1 MQMGRYLPHANLYEL
16 YKMRKKRAEVHKGWR
31 HWRLQCHC
39 CGGRPA
45 LLWILQNTSK
55 TIPLGLGGGLVSIGK
70 NCSAETTAKPRKHQK
85 TTSLGLGGGLVST
98 GKTKGKRELIK
109 GSTPPTTWLRK
120 TDLKMCNA
128 IVAKLFLLM
137 VTPPGCS
144 SISPARKELFVPGN
158 PFTSGFW
165 QSPRRRATSS
175 ALCHELPVCTYDH
188 QNLPYAAS
196 AKLCL

>member
-1 MQMGRYLPHANLYEL
+1 MAIQSHTALFHRRILYD
-16 YKMRKKRAEVHKGWR
+16 KMHKRRAEVHEGWR

-98 GKTKGKRELIK
+98 GKTIQGGPQGSQKVEKGHPE
-109 GSTPPTTWLRK
+109 GVTNDP
-120 TDLKMCNA
+120 KME
-128 IVAKLFLLM
+128 
-137 VTPPGCS
+137 G
-144 SISPARKELFVPGN
+144 
-158 PFTSGFW
+158 TSVG
-165 QSPRRRATSS
+165 
-175 ALCHELPVCTYDH
+175 
-188 QNLPYAAS
+188 AS
-196 AKLCL
+196 

>member
-1 MQMGRYLPHANLYEL
+1 MAIQSHTALFHRRILYD
-16 YKMRKKRAEVHKGWR
+16 KMRKRRAEVHEGWR

-98 GKTKGKRELIK
+98 GETKGKRELIK
-109 GSTPPTTWLRK
+109 SSTPPTTWLRK
-120 TDLKMCNA
+120 TDLKMCNQLWPNCSSSWLRPQGVRA
-128 IVAKLFLLM
+128 LA
-137 VTPPGCS
+137 PPGKS
-144 SISPARKELFVPGN
+144 SFHKRLLVKSTP
-158 PFTSGFW
+158 S
-165 QSPRRRATSS
+165 
-175 ALCHELPVCTYDH
+175 CHLICTLP
-188 QNLPYAAS
+188 
-196 AKLCL
+196 